1 MGCSLLQLFIE
12 KCVFDFST
20 KEEKKGQDVY
30 LWVSESVRSVLFPHQ
45 KPSRVPNCSCPRLCS
60 LMIHFY
66 HFHD

>member
-20 KEEKKGQDVY
+20 KEEKKNVLRQNFRGPDVY

-45 KPSRVPNCSCPRLCS
+45 TT
-60 LMIHFY
+60 
-66 HFHD
+66 